1 MRSSLVQSYPG
12 ARLVMETG
20 LASVA
25 RVSVVGRG
33 APLHTLLAQ
42 VATKYVLLAG
52 DLDTVT
58 TWANIERGV
67 SRLKLQTNHRRSFHN
82 HLLRDCENDGSF
94 AALVQSVQQ

>member
-1 MRSSLVQSYPG
+1 MAASFRASYG
-12 ARLVMETG
+12 GTRLVVETSSDTVTAA

-25 RVSVVGRG
+25 GVTLVGRG

-67 SRLKLQTNHRRSFHN
+67 SRRTII
-82 HLLRDCENDGSF
+82 
-94 AALVQSVQQ
+94 

>member
-1 MRSSLVQSYPG
+1 MAASFNSSYG
-12 ARLVMETG
+12 GTRLVVETSSDTVTAA
-20 LASVA
+20 LANSSTSS
-25 RVSVVGRG
+25 RVWVVGRG

-67 SRLKLQTNHRRSFHN
+67 SLYRYYRYYI
-82 HLLRDCENDGSF
+82 LL
-94 AALVQSVQQ
+94 

>member
-1 MRSSLVQSYPG
+1 MLDAYAHNAKHQIEQVRNSLAQSYPG
-12 ARLVMETG
+12 ARLVVETS

-25 RVSVVGRG
+25 GVTVVGRG

-67 SRLKLQTNHRRSFHN
+67 SRVKLQRTIGEVFTITY
-82 HLLRDCENDGSF
+82 E
-94 AALVQSVQQ
+94 

>member
-1 MRSSLVQSYPG
+1 MAASFRASYG
-12 ARLVMETG
+12 GTRLVVETSSDTLTAA
-20 LASVA
+20 LASS

-67 SRLKLQTNHRRSFHN
+67 SRRTII
-82 HLLRDCENDGSF
+82 
-94 AALVQSVQQ
+94 

>member
-1 MRSSLVQSYPG
+1 MAASFRASYG
-12 ARLVMETG
+12 GTRLVVETSSDTLTAA
-20 LASVA
+20 LANSSSS

-67 SRLKLQTNHRRSFHN
+67 RSI
-82 HLLRDCENDGSF
+82 
-94 AALVQSVQQ
+94 

>member
-1 MRSSLVQSYPG
+1 MAQSYPG
-12 ARLVMETG
+12 ARLVVETS

-25 RVSVVGRG
+25 GVWVVGRG

-67 SRLKLQTNHRRSFHN
+67 SFIINKPRRPTNPPKQAHCSLRTSSMSSFRLV
-82 HLLRDCENDGSF
+82 G
-94 AALVQSVQQ
+94 A

>member
-1 MRSSLVQSYPG
+1 MLQYLQIERVRSSLAQSYPG
-12 ARLVMETG
+12 ARLVVETG

-25 RVSVVGRG
+25 GVSVVGRG

-67 SRLKLQTNHRRSFHN
+67 SLYRYYRYYI
-82 HLLRDCENDGSF
+82 LL
-94 AALVQSVQQ
+94 

>member
-1 MRSSLVQSYPG
+1 MAASFNSSYG
-12 ARLVMETG
+12 GTRLVVETSSDTLTAA
-20 LASVA
+20 LANSS
-25 RVSVVGRG
+25 RVWVVGRG

-67 SRLKLQTNHRRSFHN
+67 SSI
-82 HLLRDCENDGSF
+82 
-94 AALVQSVQQ
+94 

>member
-1 MRSSLVQSYPG
+1 MQYLQIERVRSSLAQSYPG
-12 ARLVMETG
+12 ARLVVETS

-25 RVSVVGRG
+25 GVSVVGRG

-67 SRLKLQTNHRRSFHN
+67 SLYRYYM
-82 HLLRDCENDGSF
+82 
-94 AALVQSVQQ
+94 

>member
-1 MRSSLVQSYPG
+1 MAASFRASYG
-12 ARLVMETG
+12 GTRLVVETSSDTLTAA
-20 LASVA
+20 LANSSS
-25 RVSVVGRG
+25 RVWVVGRG

-67 SRLKLQTNHRRSFHN
+67 SLYRYYRYYI
-82 HLLRDCENDGSF
+82 LL
-94 AALVQSVQQ
+94 

>member
-1 MRSSLVQSYPG
+1 MAASFRASYG
-12 ARLVMETG
+12 GTRLVVETSSDTVTAA
-20 LASVA
+20 LANSSS

-67 SRLKLQTNHRRSFHN
+67 SLYRYYRYYI
-82 HLLRDCENDGSF
+82 LL
-94 AALVQSVQQ
+94 

>member
-1 MRSSLVQSYPG
+1 MERVAASFRASYG
-12 ARLVMETG
+12 GTRLVVETSSDTVTAA
-20 LASVA
+20 LANTSTSSRVA
-25 RVSVVGRG
+25 VVGRG

-67 SRLKLQTNHRRSFHN
+67 S
-82 HLLRDCENDGSF
+82 
-94 AALVQSVQQ
+94 SV

>member
-1 MRSSLVQSYPG
+1 MAASFNSSYG
-12 ARLVMETG
+12 GTRLVVETSSDTLTAA
-20 LASVA
+20 LASRS

-33 APLHTLLAQ
+33 AALHTLLAQ

-67 SRLKLQTNHRRSFHN
+67 SLYRYYRYYI
-82 HLLRDCENDGSF
+82 LL
-94 AALVQSVQQ
+94 

>member
-1 MRSSLVQSYPG
+1 MAASFNSSYG
-12 ARLVMETG
+12 GTRLVVETSSDTLTAA
-20 LASVA
+20 LASS
-25 RVSVVGRG
+25 RVWVVGRG

-67 SRLKLQTNHRRSFHN
+67 SSI
-82 HLLRDCENDGSF
+82 
-94 AALVQSVQQ
+94 

>member
-1 MRSSLVQSYPG
+1 MAASFRASYG
-12 ARLVMETG
+12 GTRLVVETSSDTVTAA
-20 LASVA
+20 LSNSSS
-25 RVSVVGRG
+25 RVWVVGRG

-67 SRLKLQTNHRRSFHN
+67 SLYRYYRYYI
-82 HLLRDCENDGSF
+82 LL
-94 AALVQSVQQ
+94 